1 MNRFQPILQHGCI
14 WEYQIHVLKWQV
26 DKLESTTRG
35 IYFYSQG
42 KKIFVS
48 TNARFLEEDYMI
60 GYNKPSDTKYN
71 CVATN
76 YT

>member
-1 MNRFQPILQHGCI
+1 M
-14 WEYQIHVLKWQV
+14 LKWQV
-26 DKLESTTRG
+26 DKLESRTRGVLFIGFHKGTRG

-42 KKIFVS
+42 KKVFVS

-60 GYNKPSDTKYN
+60 GYKKPSNTKSK